1 VSVVSTLPAREARR
15 ARSARCFSFLSA
27 QCSRRCAHEE
37 RRRECELLSA
47 RVLLLFS
54 SDAADS
60 GANGNDGGRANFAN
74 SAPPPRR
81 TRDVAAAPLDQNARP
96 GGDVDRSAVAQ
107 VR

>member
-1 VSVVSTLPAREARR
+1 MKNDGANANCIT
-15 ARSARCFSFLSA
+15 
-27 QCSRRCAHEE
+27 
-37 RRRECELLSA
+37 A

-54 SDAADS
+54 SDAAD
-60 GANGNDGGRANFAN
+60 GGGNGNDGGRANFAN